1 MFMTTFLACMAK
13 TIPPRLENRIGKDFA
28 EAIVKDVSY
37 EIAIREQRSKEP
49 ISEEVRDKI
58 QDFLLSSNS
67 YVFGANVR
75 CRLRPDHVLHIQ
87 NQEQEYKILLSKSG
101 NCPKLRFVSDQKT
114 SVISLKPKK
123 HRLFQSLIP

>member
-28 EAIVKDVSY
+28 EALIKDTSY
-37 EIAIREQRSKEP
+37 EIAIRDQGGKSP
-49 ISEEVRDKI
+49 ISEEARLNI
-58 QDFLLSSNS
+58 QKFLLSSKS

-87 NQEQEYKILLSKSG
+87 NQEQEYKILLSKEG
-101 NCPKLRFVSDQKT
+101 NCPKLRFVSEQQT
-114 SVISLKPKK
+114 SVISLKPKR
-123 HRLFQSLIP
+123 HRILQSLIP